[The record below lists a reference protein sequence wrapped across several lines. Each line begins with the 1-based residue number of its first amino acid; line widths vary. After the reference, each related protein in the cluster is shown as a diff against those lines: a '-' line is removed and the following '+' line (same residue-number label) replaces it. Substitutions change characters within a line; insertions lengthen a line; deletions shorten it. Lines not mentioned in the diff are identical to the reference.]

1 MGWINNRAYAEK
13 FITLFAENRITPA
26 QWKYIIP
33 MYLTQQ
39 ALPIVIN
46 AKNFADGIQHN
57 IELYDVRIPDDKLAY
72 DMYSEDFL
80 LE

>member
-1 MGWINNRAYAEK
+1 
-13 FITLFAENRITPA
+13 
-26 QWKYIIP
+26 

-57 IELYDVRIPDDKLAY
+57 IELYDVKIPDDKLAY